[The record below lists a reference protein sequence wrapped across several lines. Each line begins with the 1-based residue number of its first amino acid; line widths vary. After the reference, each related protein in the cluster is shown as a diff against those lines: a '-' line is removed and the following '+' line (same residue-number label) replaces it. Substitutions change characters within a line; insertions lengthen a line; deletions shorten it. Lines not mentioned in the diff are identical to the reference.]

1 VTGIMIAAG
10 VAMET
15 MIATTATTA
24 AGGTGAATTMTRMTA
39 ITIIEA
45 GGTGATMTTI
55 VMTATAMTTTPMTG
69 TTTVAA
75 AGTVT
80 RPAIMATDIRVE
92 SIVAAATAAALTTSA
107 IRTGQTKLAGT
118 WHKTNRSI
126 RIRGM
131 AITPTVDITGRTE
144 TNTLIRTNTCAA
156 IRPAI
161 RPASAAPAAGPT
173 EHRSTESE
181 QAAGTFRRLFS
192 LPAAFSND
200 NTVYVCAE
208 LRRRRAQSPQSPR
221 AWIDFA
227 SRSLARALSF
237 PAFCRES
244 GLRPCFPTAP
254 CRWPRNAEQ
263 RIVPPLFDTELN
275 CSSPVYHGFI
285 WYHTNIVKKLDYP
298 GSDVCATS
306 TNPNRATTVPFGINK
321 AGTVVGGL
329 WGITSTNSFPNGGW
343 VWRNGTFYNM
353 NPMTHT
359 ECRRSLLLVGDW
371 NQ

>member
-1 VTGIMIAAG
+1 MMTIAAATAITTVIGIVTAIGTVTGIMIAAG

-15 MIATTATTA
+15 TIATTATTA
-24 AGGTGAATTMTRMTA
+24 DGGIGAATITMPMMATTTTA
-39 ITIIEA
+39 A

-156 IRPAI
+156 IRQAT
-161 RPASAAPAAGPT
+161 RPTSAAHAAGPT
-173 EHRSTESE
+173 K
-181 QAAGTFRRLFS
+181 QL
-192 LPAAFSND
+192 
-200 NTVYVCAE
+200 
-208 LRRRRAQSPQSPR
+208 
-221 AWIDFA
+221 
-227 SRSLARALSF
+227 
-237 PAFCRES
+237 
-244 GLRPCFPTAP
+244 
-254 CRWPRNAEQ
+254 
-263 RIVPPLFDTELN
+263 LN
-275 CSSPVYHGFI
+275 
-285 WYHTNIVKKLDYP
+285 
-298 GSDVCATS
+298 
-306 TNPNRATTVPFGINK
+306 
-321 AGTVVGGL
+321 
-329 WGITSTNSFPNGGW
+329 
-343 VWRNGTFYNM
+343 
-353 NPMTHT
+353 
-359 ECRRSLLLVGDW
+359 
-371 NQ
+371 